1 MEKYKKGGYT
11 ILDLESSTIYAD
23 SVKAL
28 DSNKPVVVY
37 DTNKPYFAD
46 TIVLDGTNVVITKGG
61 KTITIAN
68 DNTITNVG
76 DIQLKVFG
84 LYVGHSSDDES
95 VHLVAINNINVI
107 LNNKNFDEQPSI
119 SGLYK
124 LVTSIKGNAFK
135 TKFFNDNKELIS
147 IVIYKNGSIIM
158 EVDTNEVL
166 NCKVNEDDTITYT
179 TNTDY
184 FYISNIQIF
193 E

>member
-76 DIQLKVFG
+76 DIQNHLYDHNITLTISVTGDSKTDIYLTLKV
-84 LYVGHSSDDES
+84 
-95 VHLVAINNINVI
+95 INNTSDTMDLNAVKSYINR
-107 LNNKNFDEQPSI
+107 
-119 SGLYK
+119 
-124 LVTSIKGNAFK
+124 
-135 TKFFNDNKELIS
+135 FNWGHD
-147 IVIYKNGSIIM
+147 
-158 EVDTNEVL
+158 EVL
-166 NCKVNEDDTITYT
+166 NCNAFGEKTYVGITYDGEYVYKVLSD
-179 TNTDY
+179 NSEYVVSDMSLY
-184 FYISNIQIF
+184 NDSVIQLF
-193 E
+193 